1 MKIRCR
7 TCFGKGQRLRKNSFE
22 LDTCNKCNG
31 TGKITN
37 TFDDTRVHELNKKI
51 LMYNQI
57 ERMMNQPIKLRG
69 GRDNG

>member
-1 MKIRCR
+1 MKIRCKA
-7 TCFGKGQRLRKNSFE
+7 CFGKGHRLRKNSFE
-22 LDTCNKCNG
+22 LDKCSQCNG

-57 ERMMNQPIKLRG
+57 ERMMNQPRKLREG
-69 GRDNG
+69 KSNG